1 MSVLAAEAVTLGHDR
16 AEIVRDVSLAMAAGE
31 VLALCGPNG
40 SGKTTLL
47 SALAGDL
54 APWRGRV
61 VLGGAGIAGLR
72 PAALAR
78 LRAVLEQSPEL
89 SADFDVTTLAGL
101 GIPREVPPATAREIV
116 GQALAALDLGAR
128 AADPVARLSGGQRH
142 RAHLARALAQ
152 LAGGRLLGGGLALL
166 LDEPT
171 ASLDVAH
178 QIGVMRAARAAARDG
193 AAVVVVLH
201 DLNLA
206 AAFAD
211 RIALMAEGRIVAE
224 GAPGEVLTETGLS
237 ALYGTP
243 LRVDRAGGVLRVT
256 PDFAPGMADRG
267 PPYASVP

>member
-1 MSVLAAEAVTLGHDR
+1 MNVLAAEAVTLGHGR
-16 AEIVRDVSLAMAAGE
+16 AEVVRGVSFAARAGE

-40 SGKTTLL
+40 SGKTTLV

-54 APWRGRV
+54 APWQGRV
-61 VLGGAGIAGLR
+61 TLAGADLATLR

-78 LRAVLEQSPEL
+78 GRAVLEQSPEL
-89 SADFDVTTLAGL
+89 TADFDVATLAGL
-101 GIPREVPPATAREIV
+101 GIPREVAPGEAARLI
-116 GQALAALDLGAR
+116 GRALAAVDLAGQAR
-128 AADPVARLSGGQRH
+128 APVARLSGGQRH

-152 LAGGRLLGGGLALL
+152 LAAGRGLGGGHALL

-178 QIGVMRAARAAARDG
+178 QIGVMRAGRGAAREG

-211 RIALMAEGRIVAE
+211 RIALMSEGRIAAF
-224 GAPGEVLTETGLS
+224 GAPEAVLTETALS

-243 LRVDRAGGVLRVT
+243 LRVDRARGVLRVT
-256 PDFAPGMADRG
+256 PDYGGFDP
-267 PPYASVP
+267 

>member
-1 MSVLAAEAVTLGHDR
+1 MTLGHGR
-16 AEIVRDVSLAMAAGE
+16 VEIVRDASLEARPGA

-54 APWRGRV
+54 APWQGRV
-61 VLGGAGIAGLR
+61 TLGGSDLSALR

-78 LRAVLEQSPEL
+78 GRAVLEQSPSL
-89 SADFDVTTLAGL
+89 SADFDVATLAAL
-101 GIPREVPPATAREIV
+101 GIPREVPPGAAREIV
-116 GQALAALDLGAR
+116 AAALAAVDLAER
-128 AADPVARLSGGQRH
+128 AGVSVARLSGGQRH

-152 LAGGRLLGGGLALL
+152 LAAGRGLGAGHALL

-178 QIGVMRAARAAARDG
+178 QIGVMRAARGAAREG

-211 RIALMAEGRIVAE
+211 RIALMAEGRIVTE
-224 GAPGEVLTETGLS
+224 GAPAEVLTEAGLS

-256 PDFAPGMADRG
+256 PDFAAGMADRG
-267 PPYASVP
+267 PPYATAP